1 MFGLLYTVRYILSKL
16 WEIFMNTLFSDKI
29 FYHIY
34 PLGFCNCP
42 KKNDFVSP
50 RGYAF
55 EKLTEELD
63 KIKSLGINA
72 LYIGPIFESTAH
84 GYDTLDY
91 FHVDRRLGNNQSFA
105 AFCDECH
112 NRGIA
117 VVLDAVFNHTGRHFF
132 AFRDLQEKG
141 RNSQYKDWY
150 LNVDFSRKSC
160 FGDNFDYEGWAGCKD
175 LVKLNLENQEV
186 RNHLFSAVDF
196 WIDTFKIDG
205 LRLDAADVIS
215 KDFLDALNYHCKSKK
230 SDFWLMGEV
239 VHGDYNDW
247 AKPNRLDSVTNYQIY
262 KALWSSLNDKNFFE
276 LSYNLNREFGE
287 NGIYKSFLPYNF
299 LDNHDV
305 NRIGSTLKNCEQ
317 LFLLYAIFFFIPGIP
332 SIYYGSELGICGKR
346 GNQNDFELRPS
357 LPPFSQIPDFAKPFV
372 DSDALCETISRFAK
386 LRKNQVALQLGNYK
400 EVSVTHDTFAFE
412 RNYNGEKILVA
423 INSSEEE
430 KEVYIGKNHS
440 DVENLLTGEKLYC
453 DEKILVAGN
462 GIFVGKVI

>member
-1 MFGLLYTVRYILSKL
+1 
-16 WEIFMNTLFSDKI
+16 MNTLFSDKF

-34 PLGFCNCP
+34 PLGLCGCP
-42 KKNDFVSP
+42 KQNDFASP

-55 EKLTEELD
+55 EKLTEELN
-63 KIKSLGINA
+63 KIKSLGANA

-91 FHVDRRLGNNQSFA
+91 FHVDRRLGNNESFA
-105 AFCDECH
+105 AFCVECH

-117 VVLDAVFNHTGRHFF
+117 VILDAVFNHTGRHFF
-132 AFRDLQEKG
+132 AFRDLQQKG
-141 RNSQYKDWY
+141 WDSQYKDWY

-160 FGDNFDYEGWAGCKD
+160 FGDNFDYEGWASCKD

-215 KDFLDALNYHCKSKK
+215 KRFLKALSNHCKNKK

-247 AKPNRLDSVTNYQIY
+247 INQGELDSVTNYQIY
-262 KALWSSLNDKNFFE
+262 KSMWSAFNDKNLFE

-287 NGIYKSFLPYNF
+287 GGMYKSFLPYNF

-305 NRIGSTLKNCEQ
+305 NRLGSTIKNTKH
-317 LFLLYAIFFFIPGIP
+317 LFLLYSMLFLIPGIP
-332 SIYYGSELGICGKR
+332 SIYYGSEFGIR
-346 GNQNDFELRPS
+346 GTRNNQGDFELRPS
-357 LPPFSQIPDFAKPFV
+357 LPPFSPLPDFAKPFV
-372 DSDALCETISRFAK
+372 DSDSLCETISRFAK
-386 LRKNQVALQLGNYK
+386 LRQNQIALEKGDYK
-400 EVSVTHDTFAFE
+400 ELSITNETLAFE
-412 RNYNGEKILVA
+412 RTFYGEKIIVA
-423 INSSEEE
+423 INSDDFERKIDIKQSGEF
-430 KEVYIGKNHS
+430 
-440 DVENLLTGEKLYC
+440 ENLFTGEKFYC
-453 DEKILVAGN
+453 DGKILVAGN

>member
-1 MFGLLYTVRYILSKL
+1 
-16 WEIFMNTLFSDKI
+16 MNTLFSDKF

-42 KKNDFVSP
+42 KQNDFVSP

-105 AFCDECH
+105 TFCDECH

-150 LNVDFSRKSC
+150 LNVEFSRKSC

-305 NRIGSTLKNCEQ
+305 NRIASTINNPKH
-317 LFLLYAIFFFIPGIP
+317 LFLVWTLLFLVPGIP
-332 SIYYGSELGICGKR
+332 SIYYGSEFGINGKR
-346 GNQNDFELRPS
+346 NSHGDFELRPT
-357 LPPFSQIPDFAKPFV
+357 LPPFANIPDFAKPAV
-372 DSDALCETISRFAK
+372 DSNALENVIKQFAF
-386 LRKNQVALQLGNYK
+386 LRNQEIALQKGGYKGLFVSNEAFAFQRDFYK
-400 EVSVTHDTFAFE
+400 EKIIIAVNATEEGKVISLEDTFHGNFT
-412 RNYNGEKILVA
+412 
-423 INSSEEE
+423 
-430 KEVYIGKNHS
+430 
-440 DVENLLTGEKLYC
+440 NLLTGEKFSGSLK
-453 DEKILVAGN
+453 DVFVPGN
-462 GIFVGKVI
+462 WLTVIKNTSV

>member
-1 MFGLLYTVRYILSKL
+1 
-16 WEIFMNTLFSDKI
+16 MNTLFSDKI

-105 AFCDECH
+105 AFCDECR

-117 VVLDAVFNHTGRHFF
+117 VVFDAVFNHTGRNFF

-141 RNSQYKDWY
+141 INSQYKDWY

-357 LPPFSQIPDFAKPFV
+357 LPPFSTLPDFAKPVV
-372 DSDALCETISRFAK
+372 DSVALSSAIKTFSKI
-386 LRKNQVALQLGNYK
+386 RKNQVALQLGNYK

-423 INSSEEE
+423 INSSEDE

-440 DVENLLTGEKLYC
+440 EYVENLLTGEKLYC
-453 DEKILVAGN
+453 DGKILVAGN

>member
-1 MFGLLYTVRYILSKL
+1 
-16 WEIFMNTLFSDKI
+16 MNTLFSDKI

-117 VVLDAVFNHTGRHFF
+117 VVLDAVFNHTGRNFF

-141 RNSQYKDWY
+141 INSQYKDWY

-357 LPPFSQIPDFAKPFV
+357 LPPFSTLPDFAKPVV
-372 DSDALCETISRFAK
+372 DSVALSSAIKTFSKI
-386 LRKNQVALQLGNYK
+386 RKNQVALQLGNYK

-440 DVENLLTGEKLYC
+440 DVENLLTGETMYC
-453 DEKILVAGN
+453 DGKILVAGN
-462 GIFVGKVI
+462 GIFVGKVV

>member
-1 MFGLLYTVRYILSKL
+1 
-16 WEIFMNTLFSDKI
+16 MNTLFSDKI

-117 VVLDAVFNHTGRHFF
+117 VVLDAVFNHTGRNFF

-332 SIYYGSELGICGKR
+332 SIYYGSEFGIR
-346 GNQNDFELRPS
+346 GARNNQNDFELRPS
-357 LPPFSQIPDFAKPFV
+357 LPPFSTLPDFAKPVV
-372 DSDALCETISRFAK
+372 DSVALSSAIKTFSKI
-386 LRKNQVALQLGNYK
+386 RKNQVALQLGNYK

-423 INSSEEE
+423 INSSEDE

-440 DVENLLTGEKLYC
+440 EYVENLLTGEKLYC
-453 DEKILVAGN
+453 DGKILVAGN

>member
-1 MFGLLYTVRYILSKL
+1 
-16 WEIFMNTLFSDKI
+16 MNTLFSDKI

-34 PLGFCNCP
+34 PLGLCNCP

-50 RGYAF
+50 KGYGF

-196 WIDTFKIDG
+196 WLDTFKIDG

-317 LFLLYAIFFFIPGIP
+317 LFLLYGIFFFIPGIP

-357 LPPFSQIPDFAKPFV
+357 LPPFSTLPDFAKPVV
-372 DSDALCETISRFAK
+372 DSVALSSAIKTFSKI
-386 LRKNQVALQLGNYK
+386 RKNQVALQLGNYK

-423 INSSEEE
+423 INSSEDE

-440 DVENLLTGEKLYC
+440 EYVENLLTGEKLYC
-453 DEKILVAGN
+453 DGKILVAGN

>member
-1 MFGLLYTVRYILSKL
+1 MLSKL

-50 RGYAF
+50 RGCAF

-117 VVLDAVFNHTGRHFF
+117 VVLDAVFNHTGRNFF
-132 AFRDLQEKG
+132 AFRDFQEKG

-150 LNVDFSRKSC
+150 LNVDFFRKSC
-160 FGDNFDYEGWAGCKD
+160 FGDDFDYEGWAGCKD

-357 LPPFSQIPDFAKPFV
+357 LPPFSILPDFAKPVV
-372 DSDALCETISRFAK
+372 DSVALSSAIKTFSKI
-386 LRKNQVALQLGNYK
+386 RKNQVALQLGNYK

-412 RNYNGEKILVA
+412 RNNNGEKILVA

-430 KEVYIGKNHS
+430 KEVYIGKNYS
-440 DVENLLTGEKLYC
+440 DVENLLTGEKMYC
-453 DEKILVAGN
+453 DGKILVAGN

>member
-1 MFGLLYTVRYILSKL
+1 
-16 WEIFMNTLFSDKI
+16 MNTLFSNKI

-34 PLGFCNCP
+34 PLGYCNCP

-112 NRGIA
+112 NLGIA
-117 VVLDAVFNHTGRHFF
+117 VVLDAVFNHTGRNFF

-141 RNSQYKDWY
+141 INSQYKDWY

-160 FGDNFDYEGWAGCKD
+160 FGDDFDYEGWAGCKD

-230 SDFWLMGEV
+230 SYFWLMGEV

-357 LPPFSQIPDFAKPFV
+357 LPPFSTLPDFAKPVV
-372 DSDALCETISRFAK
+372 DSVALSSAIKTFSKI
-386 LRKNQVALQLGNYK
+386 RKNQVALQLGNYK

-440 DVENLLTGEKLYC
+440 DVENLLTGETMYC
-453 DEKILVAGN
+453 DGKILVAGN
-462 GIFVGKVI
+462 GIFVGKVV

>member
-1 MFGLLYTVRYILSKL
+1 MGD
-16 WEIFMNTLFSDKI
+16 FMNTLFSDKF

-34 PLGFCNCP
+34 PLGLCGCP
-42 KKNDFVSP
+42 KQNDFASP

-55 EKLTEELD
+55 EKLTEELN
-63 KIKSLGINA
+63 KIKSLGANA

-91 FHVDRRLGNNQSFA
+91 FHVDRRLGNNESFA
-105 AFCDECH
+105 AFCVECH

-117 VVLDAVFNHTGRHFF
+117 VILDAVFNHTGRHFF
-132 AFRDLQEKG
+132 AFRDLQQKG
-141 RNSQYKDWY
+141 WDSQYKDWY

-215 KDFLDALNYHCKSKK
+215 KRFLKALSNHCKNKK

-247 AKPNRLDSVTNYQIY
+247 INQGELDSVTNYQIY
-262 KALWSSLNDKNFFE
+262 KSMWSAFNDKNLFE

-287 NGIYKSFLPYNF
+287 GGMYKSFLPYNF

-305 NRIGSTLKNCEQ
+305 NRLGSTIKNTKH
-317 LFLLYAIFFFIPGIP
+317 LFLLYSMLFLIPGIP
-332 SIYYGSELGICGKR
+332 SIYYGSEFGIR
-346 GNQNDFELRPS
+346 GTRNNQGDFELRPS
-357 LPPFSQIPDFAKPFV
+357 LPPFSPLPDFAKPFV
-372 DSDALCETISRFAK
+372 DSDSLCETISRFAK
-386 LRKNQVALQLGNYK
+386 LRQNQIALEKGDYK
-400 EVSVTHDTFAFE
+400 ELSITNETLAFE
-412 RNYNGEKILVA
+412 RTFYGEKIIVA
-423 INSSEEE
+423 INSDDFERKIDIKQSGEF
-430 KEVYIGKNHS
+430 
-440 DVENLLTGEKLYC
+440 ENLFTGEKFYC
-453 DEKILVAGN
+453 DGKILVAGN